1 MIKVIENNILRPH
14 NIRNFEFCLQRL
26 ITRLIQIFLKLL
38 IILFVTSFIIYST
51 LSTTFYFLYL
61 QNKLNKTNGQTLQAK
76 TENPLYY
83 RTEGVYYNL

>member
-1 MIKVIENNILRPH
+1 
-14 NIRNFEFCLQRL
+14 
-26 ITRLIQIFLKLL
+26 
-38 IILFVTSFIIYST
+38 VTSFIIYST

>member
-61 QNKLNKTNGQTLQAK
+61 
-76 TENPLYY
+76 
-83 RTEGVYYNL
+83 